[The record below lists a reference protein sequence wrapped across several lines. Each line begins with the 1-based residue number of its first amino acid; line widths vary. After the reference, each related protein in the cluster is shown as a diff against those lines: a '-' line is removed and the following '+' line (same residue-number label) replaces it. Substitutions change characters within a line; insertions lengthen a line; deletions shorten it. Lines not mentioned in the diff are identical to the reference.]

1 MNESAAD
8 IEASLSRTMLVDRHR
23 LRQQWRR
30 LQNPTRPV
38 SATVTSSSPGD
49 TSDKR
54 LEKFHEDL
62 ARSCQRYEQRLRGI
76 PKLTFDD
83 ALPVVLRKAEIAA
96 AIRDHQVIVVCGETG
111 SGKSTQL
118 PKICLELGRGVA
130 GLIGHTQPRRIAAR
144 SVATRI
150 ADELSVSVGR
160 EVGFKVR
167 FADATS
173 NQTYIKLMTDG
184 ILLAETQSRP
194 FLDEYDTIIVDEAHE
209 RSLNIDFLLGNLY
222 RLIGRRR
229 ELKVIIT
236 SATIDAERFAAHFR
250 PIAGTVPVL
259 EVSGRTYPV
268 EMIYRPP
275 SVDENGD
282 EPDWPKAVA
291 DAVNEVCSRG
301 PGDVLLFMPTEREI
315 HEAAKALRGRT
326 FGGSKPDI
334 LPLYARLSA
343 AEQQR
348 VFQTSGT
355 RRIVIATNVAESSLT
370 VPGIRYVVDTGT
382 ARISR
387 YSPKSKLQRLPIEP
401 VSRASADQRA
411 GRCGRVGP
419 GVCIRLYSEE
429 DYESRE
435 RYTPPEIL
443 RSNLANVILQTKTL
457 GLGEI
462 EEFPFLEPPKPESI
476 KDGYKTLFELGAVT
490 QDHQLTEIGRKLA
503 RLPVDPRIA
512 RIIWAAQAENC
523 LGEILIIASALEV
536 QDPRERPLE
545 KQKQADESHQRFAD
559 EDSDFLSDLKLWDF
573 FHKLKDEL
581 SKGQLHKACHQNFLS
596 WTRMREWID
605 VHAELVEI
613 VRESMAGETRKRDI
627 QPAKNQS
634 TGAAEKKTDEKQTR
648 NRAASSNQVQY
659 SKRANRNAPDS
670 GTAKVDTTFARR
682 HDVAAIHRALLT
694 GYLSSIAFKTESGEY
709 LAAGGMKAFLWPGS
723 GLAGKKPKWI
733 VAAELVETTRR
744 FLRTVAKI
752 DPAWIEPLA
761 EHLIDRSYSEPHWD
775 PESLAVMAYEKVT
788 LFGLVLIPRRRI
800 RYSRI
805 DPAKSRELFIQ
816 HALVY
821 GEWPEENPEPEPTQR
836 RDFSNF
842 KERAQDRPNSQR
854 PAGPSSTS
862 QRSSGGAA
870 ASGREAQT
878 STASTST
885 LATNTV
891 AASATLPAKFYPPPE
906 FLTHN
911 RKLVQK
917 LEDLQTRVRRGSLL
931 KAEQAQFDFYHSR
944 LPADVIDGHRLV
956 QWFRAAAPAERKQL
970 FMVDADLIEADAIVA
985 TKDSYPDSL
994 QMKNLS
1000 LPLTYRLDPS
1010 SPDDGVTITVP
1021 QEGLNQL
1028 DGERLG
1034 WLVPGLIEDKIVALI
1049 RTLPK
1054 EMRRD
1059 LVPIPEVAAEVAKVV
1074 NFGEKSLAAAIVEGI
1089 EFVTGIE
1096 VPATAFDETKLPDH
1110 LRMLIRVTDA
1120 EGRTLAAGRDLTALR
1135 KDFGAIASVSFSASD
1150 DPRWIRDGLKTWDC
1164 GTLPP
1169 VIDVMRRGIAL
1180 KGYPTLIDQGETASL
1195 RLLDT
1200 LEKSQHEMRFGVRRL
1215 IVLTVYRELKQQID
1229 FLPSLQN
1236 WSLSAK
1242 SFPPPFP
1249 FRTQILELLAD
1260 RAFLATEKFPRSD
1273 SEFRECLRVGRT
1285 RMPVAVTEISAF
1297 LTSLFQ
1303 AYGEVRRTWERTA
1316 HPQWQATRL
1325 DVHSQLAQ
1333 LFSPGF
1339 LVHTPWV
1346 WLVHFPRYARGI
1358 SLRLQKLTSG
1368 GAIRDQQLLQ
1378 QIVPR
1383 WQRGIERLRLHTDQ
1397 QIYDPELESYRWMSE
1412 ELRVALFAQEL
1423 GTSISISEKKLEK
1436 QWEKVRQ

>member
-1 MNESAAD
+1 MTESAAD
-8 IEASLSRTMLVDRHR
+8 IDALLNKTMLVDRHR
-23 LRQQWRR
+23 LRQQWRSIR
-30 LQNPTRPV
+30 NVRQGKPSSDKTD
-38 SATVTSSSPGD
+38 SESSPPD
-49 TSDKR
+49 STDKR
-54 LEKFHEDL
+54 LEKFHADL
-62 ARSCQRYEQRLRGI
+62 ARSCQKFEQRLRGL

-83 ALPVVLRKAEIAA
+83 SLPVVQRKDEIVA
-96 AIRDHQVIVVCGETG
+96 AIRDHQVVVVCGETG

-144 SVATRI
+144 SVATRV
-150 ADELSVSVGR
+150 AEELAVSVGR

-167 FADATS
+167 FTDATS
-173 NQTYIKLMTDG
+173 PQTYIKLMTDG

-194 FLDEYDTIIVDEAHE
+194 FLDDYDTIIVDEAHE
-209 RSLNIDFLLGNLY
+209 RSLNIDFLLGNLH
-222 RLIGRRR
+222 RLVSKRR

-250 PIAGTVPVL
+250 SVVGTVPVL

-268 EMIYRPP
+268 EMLYRPP
-275 SVDENGD
+275 VPDEEGD
-282 EPDWPKAVA
+282 EPDWPKAIA
-291 DAVNEVCSRG
+291 EAVDEVCSRG

-315 HEAAKALRGRT
+315 HEAAKVLRGRT

-348 VFQTSGT
+348 VFQTTGS

-401 VSRASADQRA
+401 VSQASADQRA

-429 DYESRE
+429 DYQSRE

-457 GLGEI
+457 GLGDI
-462 EEFPFLEPPKPESI
+462 EDFPFLEPPKPDAI

-490 QDHQLTEIGRKLA
+490 EDHTLTEIGRKLS

-512 RIIWAAQAENC
+512 RIVWAAHEENC

-545 KQKQADESHQRFAD
+545 KQQQADESHKRFAD
-559 EDSDFLSDLKLWDF
+559 EDSDFLADLKLWDF
-573 FHKLKDEL
+573 YHKLKTEL
-581 SKGQLHKACHQNFLS
+581 SKNQLHKACHQNFLS
-596 WTRMREWID
+596 FTRLREWTD

-613 VRESMAGETRKRDI
+613 VRESIGKQAGPQKPGNTAPRGKQTASSAQVPQNKSRSWT
-627 QPAKNQS
+627 QPAESDRPNV
-634 TGAAEKKTDEKQTR
+634 
-648 NRAASSNQVQY
+648 NN
-659 SKRANRNAPDS
+659 
-670 GTAKVDTTFARR
+670 TFVRR

-694 GYLSSIAFKTESGEY
+694 GYLSSIAYKTETGEY
-709 LAAGGMKAFLWPGS
+709 LAPGGMKAFLWPGS
-723 GLAGKKPKWI
+723 GLAAKKPKWI

-744 FLRTVAKI
+744 FLRTAAKI

-761 EHLIDRSYSEPHWD
+761 GHLLDRSYSEPHWD
-775 PESLAVMAYEKVT
+775 TESLAVMAYEKVT
-788 LFGLVLIPRRRI
+788 LFGLVVVPRRRI

-805 DPAKSRELFIQ
+805 DPVKSREMFIQ

-821 GEWPEENPEPEPTQR
+821 GEWPEEETTDNAPRGRVTGSKDKGGPAESRSGSQAATQ
-836 RDFSNF
+836 
-842 KERAQDRPNSQR
+842 KPGHERQKGVAI
-854 PAGPSSTS
+854 PARVNATAAFHAPS
-862 QRSSGGAA
+862 
-870 ASGREAQT
+870 ASLNA
-878 STASTST
+878 
-885 LATNTV
+885 
-891 AASATLPAKFYPPPE
+891 PPE

-911 RKLVQK
+911 RDLVK
-917 LEDLQTRVRRGSLL
+917 SLEDLQTRVRRGSLL

-944 LPADVIDGHRLV
+944 LPADILDGQRLV
-956 QWFRAAAPAERKQL
+956 QWWRASAPDDRKRL
-970 FMVDADLIEADAIVA
+970 FMAEADLVEADAVVA
-985 TKDSYPDSL
+985 TKDSYPDSI

-1010 SPDDGVTITVP
+1010 AADDGVTITVP

-1028 DGERLG
+1028 DGDRLG

-1054 EMRRD
+1054 ELRRD

-1074 NFGEKSLAAAIVEGI
+1074 NFGKGSLEEAIVEGI

-1096 VPATAFDETKLPDH
+1096 VPAAAFDETKLPDH
-1110 LRMLIRVTDA
+1110 LRMLVRVTDA
-1120 EGRTLAAGRDLTALR
+1120 EGRTLTSGRDLTTLR
-1135 KDFGAIASVSFSASD
+1135 KEFGAIASSSFSSSD
-1150 DPRWIRDGLKTWDC
+1150 DPRWTRDGLKTWDC

-1180 KGYPTLIDQGETASL
+1180 KGYPTLIDGGETASL

-1200 LEKSQHEMRFGVRRL
+1200 PERSHYEMRFGLRRL
-1215 IVLTVYRELKQQID
+1215 IVLTVPRELKQQVD
-1229 FLPSLQN
+1229 HLPALQN
-1236 WSLSAK
+1236 WTLTQ
-1242 SFPPPFP
+1242 PFP
-1249 FRTQILELLAD
+1249 FRSQLYELLAD
-1260 RAFLATEKFPRSD
+1260 RAFLSTEVFPRSD
-1273 SEFRECLRVGRT
+1273 SEFRQCLQNGRNRLPT
-1285 RMPVAVTEISAF
+1285 AVAEVIGLVTP
-1297 LTSLFQ
+1297 LFQ
-1303 AYGEVRRTWERTA
+1303 AYSEVRKIWEKTA
-1316 HPQWQATRL
+1316 HPQWQSTRL
-1325 DVHSQLAQ
+1325 DVHAQLAH

-1339 LVHTPWV
+1339 LVRTPWV
-1346 WLVHFPRYARGI
+1346 WLTQFPRYTRGI

-1368 GAIRDQQLLQ
+1368 GAIRDQQLLP

-1383 WQRGIERLRLHTDQ
+1383 WQRGIERLRIHTER
-1397 QIYDPELESYRWMSE
+1397 QIYDPELEAYRWMTE
-1412 ELRVALFAQEL
+1412 ELRVALFTQEL
-1423 GTSISISEKKLEK
+1423 GTSVSVSEKKLDK
-1436 QWEKVRQ
+1436 QWEKVRS

>member
-1 MNESAAD
+1 MNEIAAQ
-8 IEASLSRTMLVDRHR
+8 IEASLSKTMLVDRHR

-30 LQNPTRPV
+30 LQSQHPPAKGS
-38 SATVTSSSPGD
+38 SASPSPKEGGG
-49 TSDKR
+49 KR
-54 LEKFHEDL
+54 LEKFQEDL
-62 ARSCQRYEQRLRGI
+62 ARSCQRYEQRLRGV
-76 PKLTFDD
+76 PELSFDD
-83 ALPVVLRKAEIAA
+83 ALPVVQRKDEIAA
-96 AIRDHQVIVVCGETG
+96 AIRDHQVVVVCGETG

-130 GLIGHTQPRRIAAR
+130 GMIGHTQPRRIAAR
-144 SVATRI
+144 SVATRV
-150 ADELSVSVGR
+150 AEELSVSVGR

-173 NQTYIKLMTDG
+173 SQTYIKLMTDG

-194 FLDEYDTIIVDEAHE
+194 FLDDYDTIIVDEAHE
-209 RSLNIDFLLGNLY
+209 RSLNIDFLLGNLH
-222 RLIGRRR
+222 RLVARRR

-236 SATIDAERFAAHFR
+236 SATIDAERFADHFR
-250 PIAGTVPVL
+250 PIAGKVPVL

-275 SVDENGD
+275 TVDQNGD

-291 DAVNEVCSRG
+291 DAVSEVCSRG

-348 VFQTSGT
+348 VFQTASN

-387 YSPKSKLQRLPIEP
+387 YSPKSKLQRLPVEP

-429 DYESRE
+429 DYQSRE

-462 EEFPFLEPPKPESI
+462 EEFPFLEPPKTESI

-490 QDHQLTEIGRKLA
+490 EDHKLTEIGRKLA

-512 RIIWAAQAENC
+512 RIIWAAHEENC
-523 LGEILIIASALEV
+523 LGDALIIASALEV

-573 FHKLKDEL
+573 YHKLKGEL

-605 VHAELVEI
+605 VHAELVQI
-613 VRESMAGETRKRDI
+613 VRESMASETRGRESR
-627 QPAKNQS
+627 PAANHTNESSSKQH
-634 TGAAEKKTDEKQTR
+634 GA
-648 NRAASSNQVQY
+648 RAATAGSPPFT
-659 SKRANRNAPDS
+659 KRAKQPESSA
-670 GTAKVDTTFARR
+670 TTQKVDTLFARR
-682 HDVAAIHRALLT
+682 HDVGAIHRALLT

-709 LAAGGMKAFLWPGS
+709 LAAGGMKAYLWPGS
-723 GLAGKKPKWI
+723 GLAAKKPKWI

-775 PESLAVMAYEKVT
+775 PDSLAVMAYEKVT
-788 LFGLVLIPRRRI
+788 LFGLVLVPRRRI

-805 DPAKSRELFIQ
+805 EPVKSRELFIQ

-821 GEWPEENPEPEPTQR
+821 GEWPEDDSDSEPSQR
-836 RDFSNF
+836 RDYSNYQS
-842 KERAQDRPNSQR
+842 RNPDRTNSQR
-854 PAGPSSTS
+854 GAGKQAPSQGT
-862 QRSSGGAA
+862 GG
-870 ASGREAQT
+870 SET
-878 STASTST
+878 TASRGSRAAVVPAAEGST
-885 LATNTV
+885 GQSVTTRFTAP
-891 AASATLPAKFYPPPE
+891 PA
-906 FLTHN
+906 FLIHN
-911 RKLVQK
+911 RKLVKQ

-931 KAEQAQFDFYHSR
+931 KAEQAQFDFYDSR
-944 LPADVIDGHRLV
+944 LPADVNDGHRLV
-956 QWFRAAAPAERKQL
+956 QWLRSAAPSDQKRLLMA
-970 FMVDADLIEADAIVA
+970 DADLLEADAIVA
-985 TKDSYPDSL
+985 TKESYPDTI

-1010 SPDDGVTITVP
+1010 APDDGVTITVP

-1054 EMRRD
+1054 ELRRD

-1074 NFGEKSLAAAIVEGI
+1074 LFGEKSLEAAIVEGI
-1089 EFVTGIE
+1089 ELVTGIE
-1096 VPATAFDETKLPDH
+1096 IPVTAFDESKLPDH

-1135 KDFGAIASVSFSASD
+1135 KEFGAIASVSFSASD
-1150 DPRWIRDGLKTWDC
+1150 DPRWIRDGIKTWDC

-1169 VIDVMRRGIAL
+1169 VIDVMRRGVAL
-1180 KGYPTLIDQGETASL
+1180 KGYPTLMDKEDSASL

-1215 IVLTVYRELKQQID
+1215 IVLTVFRELKQQID
-1229 FLPSLQN
+1229 HLPSLQN
-1236 WSLSAK
+1236 WALSAK

-1249 FRTQILELLAD
+1249 FRTQVQELLAD
-1260 RAFLATEKFPRSD
+1260 RAFLASDKFPRSD
-1273 SEFRECLRVGRT
+1273 AEFRECLRIGRT
-1285 RMPVAVTEISAF
+1285 RMPAAVTEITGF

-1303 AYGEVRRTWERTA
+1303 AYAEVRRIWEKTA
-1316 HPQWQATRL
+1316 HPQWQTTRL

-1339 LVHTPWV
+1339 LVRTPWP
-1346 WLVHFPRYARGI
+1346 WLVQFPRYTRGI

-1368 GAIRDQQLLQ
+1368 GAARDQQLQQ
-1378 QIVPR
+1378 QIVLR
-1383 WQRGIERLRLHTDQ
+1383 WRRGIERLKLHADQ
-1397 QIYDPELESYRWMSE
+1397 HIYDPELESYRWMSE

-1423 GTSISISEKKLEK
+1423 GTSISVSEKKLDK
-1436 QWEKVRQ
+1436 QWEKVKQ

>member
-1 MNESAAD
+1 MTESFPN
-8 IEASLSRTMLVDRHR
+8 IEDSLNKTMLVDRHR
-23 LRQQWRR
+23 LRQQWRSVR
-30 LQNPTRPV
+30 NLRPRES
-38 SATVTSSSPGD
+38 SADSTKDKNQTDS
-49 TSDKR
+49 TDKR
-54 LEKFHEDL
+54 LERFQADL
-62 ARSCQRYEQRLRGI
+62 ARSCQKYDQRLRGV
-76 PKLTFDD
+76 PKLTYDD
-83 ALPVVLRKAEIAA
+83 SLPVVQRKDEIAA

-130 GLIGHTQPRRIAAR
+130 GMIGHTQPRRIAAR
-144 SVATRI
+144 SVATRV
-150 ADELSVSVGR
+150 AEELSVQVGR

-173 NQTYIKLMTDG
+173 QQTYIKLMTDG

-194 FLDEYDTIIVDEAHE
+194 FLDDYDTIIVDEAHE
-209 RSLNIDFLLGNLY
+209 RSLNIDFLLGNLH
-222 RLIGRRR
+222 RLVSKRR

-250 PIAGTVPVL
+250 SVAGTVPVL

-268 EMIYRPP
+268 EMLYRPP
-275 SVDENGD
+275 APDEEGD
-282 EPDWPKAVA
+282 EPDWPQAVA
-291 DAVNEVCSRG
+291 DAVAEVCSYG

-387 YSPKSKLQRLPIEP
+387 YSPKSKLQRLPIEA
-401 VSRASADQRA
+401 VSQASADQRA

-429 DYESRE
+429 DYQTRE

-457 GLGEI
+457 GLGDI
-462 EEFPFLEPPKPESI
+462 EDFPFLEPPKPDAI

-490 QDHQLTEIGRKLA
+490 EDHALTEIGRKLA

-512 RIIWAAQAENC
+512 RIIWAAEEENC

-545 KQKQADESHQRFAD
+545 KQQQADESHKRFAD
-559 EDSDFLSDLKLWDF
+559 EDSDFLAGLKLWDF
-573 FHKLKDEL
+573 YHKLKGEL

-596 WTRMREWID
+596 WTRLREWVD

-613 VRESMAGETRKRDI
+613 VNESIGKQGTDRRSPQGPPGRQRTTAAATVPQNKNRSWT
-627 QPAKNQS
+627 QPAAN
-634 TGAAEKKTDEKQTR
+634 EKP
-648 NRAASSNQVQY
+648 NVN
-659 SKRANRNAPDS
+659 N
-670 GTAKVDTTFARR
+670 TFVRR

-709 LAAGGMKAFLWPGS
+709 LAPGGMKAYLWPGS
-723 GLAGKKPKWI
+723 GLAAKKPKWI

-744 FLRTVAKI
+744 FLRTAAKI

-761 EHLIDRSYSEPHWD
+761 GHLIDRTYSEPHWD
-775 PESLAVMAYEKVT
+775 PESLAVMAYEKVS
-788 LFGLVLIPRRRI
+788 LFGLVLVPRRRI

-805 DPAKSRELFIQ
+805 DPVKSREMFIQ

-821 GEWPEENPEPEPTQR
+821 GEWPEEESPQTPQR
-836 RDFSNF
+836 GREIANQGRHVG
-842 KERAQDRPNSQR
+842 ERPNLVDSAATAGRKGQKSTTM
-854 PAGPSSTS
+854 PARVNTS
-862 QRSSGGAA
+862 AA
-870 ASGREAQT
+870 LNAPVT
-878 STASTST
+878 T
-885 LATNTV
+885 LNA
-891 AASATLPAKFYPPPE
+891 PPE

-911 RKLVQK
+911 RDLVK
-917 LEDLQTRVRRGSLL
+917 SLEDLQTRVRRGSLL
-931 KAEQAQFDFYHSR
+931 KAEQAQFEFYHSR
-944 LPADVIDGHRLV
+944 LPADVLDGHRLV
-956 QWFRAAAPAERKQL
+956 QWWRAAAPEDRKRL
-970 FMVDADLIEADAIVA
+970 FMVEADLVEADAIVA
-985 TKDSYPDSL
+985 TKDAYPDSI

-1000 LPLTYRLDPS
+1000 LPLSYRLDPS
-1010 SPDDGVTITVP
+1010 ATDDGVTITVP

-1028 DGERLG
+1028 DGDRLG

-1054 EMRRD
+1054 ELRRD
-1059 LVPIPEVAAEVAKVV
+1059 LVPIPKVAAEVAKVV
-1074 NFGEKSLAAAIVEGI
+1074 NFGQGSLAAAIVEGI

-1096 VPATAFDETKLPDH
+1096 VPPTAFDESKLPEH
-1110 LRMLIRVTDA
+1110 LRMLVRVTDA
-1120 EGRTLAAGRDLTALR
+1120 EGRTLTAGRDLTSLR
-1135 KDFGAIASVSFSASD
+1135 KEFGAIASISFSSSD
-1150 DPRWIRDGLKTWDC
+1150 DPRWTRDGLKTWDC

-1180 KGYPTLIDQGETASL
+1180 KGYPTLIDGGETASL

-1200 LEKSQHEMRFGVRRL
+1200 PERSHYEMRFGLRRL
-1215 IVLTVYRELKQQID
+1215 IVLTVPRELKQQID
-1229 FLPSLQN
+1229 KWPSLQN
-1236 WSLSAK
+1236 WALIAK
-1242 SFPPPFP
+1242 TFPQPFP
-1249 FRTQILELLAD
+1249 FREQVCELLAD
-1260 RAFLATEKFPRSD
+1260 RAFLSTEEFPRSD
-1273 SEFRECLRVGRT
+1273 DEFRKCLQAGRL
-1285 RMPVAVTEISAF
+1285 RIPASVAEVTGL
-1297 LTSLFQ
+1297 LTPLFQ
-1303 AYGEVRRTWERTA
+1303 AYSEVRKTWEKTA
-1316 HPQWQATRL
+1316 HPHWQATRQ
-1325 DVHSQLAQ
+1325 DVHAQLAQ
-1333 LFSPGF
+1333 LFAPGF
-1339 LVHTPWV
+1339 LVRTPWA
-1346 WLVHFPRYARGI
+1346 WLTQFPRYARGI
-1358 SLRLQKLTSG
+1358 SLRLQKLTNN
-1368 GAIRDQQLLQ
+1368 GAARDQQLIP

-1383 WQRGIERLRLHTDQ
+1383 WQRGIERLRIHRER
-1397 QIYDPELESYRWMSE
+1397 QIYDPELEIYRWMTE
-1412 ELRVALFAQEL
+1412 ELRVALFSQEL
-1423 GTSISISEKKLEK
+1423 GTIVSVSEKKLDK
-1436 QWEKVRQ
+1436 QWEKVRA